1 MFPLKKCSKEHELKN
16 KQTIDRE
23 VSQYEK
29 SLKNAESSL
38 QRLYIIKLY
47 AEYKIN
53 IFNLVKNKL
62 KMVELN
68 VWQKYK
74 WL

>member
-1 MFPLKKCSKEHELKN
+1 MFPLKKSSKEQELKN

-23 VSQYEK
+23 VSQCEK

-38 QRLYIIKLY
+38 QRLYIIKLLY

-53 IFNLVKNKL
+53 IFNLVKEINL
-62 KMVELN
+62 K
-68 VWQKYK
+68 W
-74 WL
+74 